1 MRAVVQRVTSAE
13 VEVEGAIVGRI
24 GRGLLVYLGVG
35 QGDDD
40 AALEYV
46 LEKTL
51 TLRVFEHGGKLDR
64 SVLDVAGQ
72 LLVVSQFTLY
82 GDVRRGRRPS
92 FDAAMEPRGAE
103 ALYERFVARARERL
117 PVETGTFRAH
127 MSVRSEND
135 GPITLWIDSQRS
147 P

>member
-51 TLRVFEHGGKLDR
+51 TLRVFEHGGKLVGLFTVFGFMAAA
-64 SVLDVAGQ
+64 VL
-72 LLVVSQFTLY
+72 
-82 GDVRRGRRPS
+82 S
-92 FDAAMEPRGAE
+92 FAD
-103 ALYERFVARARERL
+103 
-117 PVETGTFRAH
+117 
-127 MSVRSEND
+127 
-135 GPITLWIDSQRS
+135 
-147 P
+147 